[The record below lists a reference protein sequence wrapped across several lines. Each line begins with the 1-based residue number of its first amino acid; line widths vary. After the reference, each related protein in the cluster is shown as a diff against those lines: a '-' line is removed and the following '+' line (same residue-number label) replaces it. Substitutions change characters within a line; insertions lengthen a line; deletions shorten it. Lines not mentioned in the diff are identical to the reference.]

1 MVALFPH
8 LGDSFGH
15 FLPLSSALAHPLLIW
30 QLGGPQEWMTP
41 YIVGPTT
48 QLVAEIR
55 NICSWVFSSYASWLI
70 WLPPNPLVI
79 KSEGPFWI
87 LCGPFLVHF
96 WDILS
101 SWPHLCSPGNFS
113 FFSSS
118 PPWKAG
124 DQQILGPPWTL
135 VCPLWRIL
143 ANSSAQ
149 QFLLSL
155 QGFPHRK
162 RVTCIN
168 PAGGREEALI
178 VIIARYNC

>member
-8 LGDSFGH
+8 LGDSFGP

-79 KSEGPFWI
+79 KSEGPLWI
-87 LCGPFLVHF
+87 LCGHFLVHF

-101 SWPHLCSPGNFS
+101 SWPHLCSPGNF
-113 FFSSS
+113 FFLFLIPPMKSRWPANFGTSLDSSLPS
-118 PPWKAG
+118 LTYFGELLCSTISRPPLPPRVPPSKAG
-124 DQQILGPPWTL
+124 DL
-135 VCPLWRIL
+135 
-143 ANSSAQ
+143 
-149 QFLLSL
+149 
-155 QGFPHRK
+155 H
-162 RVTCIN
+162 
-168 PAGGREEALI
+168 
-178 VIIARYNC
+178 

>member
-1 MVALFPH
+1 MDDPLHCRAYNTVGGRDKKH
-8 LGDSFGH
+8 LLLSFLLLCFLVDLTSSEPSGH
-15 FLPLSSALAHPLLIW
+15 QKRGSFLDPVW
-30 QLGGPQEWMTP
+30 T
-41 YIVGPTT
+41 
-48 QLVAEIR
+48 
-55 NICSWVFSSYASWLI
+55 F
-70 WLPPNPLVI
+70 
-79 KSEGPFWI
+79 F
-87 LCGPFLVHF
+87 GPFLGHSF
-96 WDILS
+96 ILTS
-101 SWPHLCSPGNFS
+101 SLFAWQLVL

-149 QFLLSL
+149 QFLVLLSL